1 VLKIQRGI
9 VNNHVGNPKTFAHR
23 KPVPLAKE
31 VVTALEKWRNRTAYA
46 AESNWV
52 FASECKDDKSPVW
65 PDSILAKIVQP
76 AAKRAGIVKQIGWHS
91 MRHTY
96 SCLLRTNGTDIKV
109 QQELMRHSTVEMTL
123 DTYTQA
129 NSPQKI
135 AANALAVGQLMAET
149 FAASA

>member
-1 VLKIQRGI
+1 MLRGI
-9 VNNHVGNPKTFAHR
+9 VDNHVGNPKTFARR

-31 VVTALEKWRNRTAYA
+31 VVVALGEWRGRTAYA
-46 AESNWV
+46 AESNWL
-52 FASECKDDKSPVW
+52 FAGERKDGESSVW

-96 SCLLRTNGTDIKV
+96 SCLLRANGTDIKV
-109 QQELMRHSTVEMTL
+109 QQELMRHFTVEMTL

-129 NSPQKI
+129 NGPQKI

-149 FAASA
+149 FTASA

>member
-23 KPVPLAKE
+23 KPVPVAKE
-31 VVTALEKWRNRTAYA
+31 VVTALEKWRGRTAYA

-52 FASECKDDKSPVW
+52 FASECKDDESPVW

-91 MRHTY
+91 MRHTH
-96 SCLLRTNGTDIKV
+96 SCLLRTNGTDIK
-109 QQELMRHSTVEMTL
+109 VEMTL